1 MDKNTIIGMILIAVV
16 IFGFSILNRPKPHQE
31 KIDTPKTEL
40 ATTTESEKVES
51 GDSTKQSVS
60 VGGLFS
66 TNESTLSKQIV
77 LENDRLAV
85 TLDTKGGMPV
95 RAELKEY
102 KTWNEKPLYLF
113 DGAALLNIYI
123 RTIEGRIVESKDPS
137 FEPIAKSDSTL
148 TMRLVAD
155 SVAYLDLNYTL
166 RSDDYMLDMT
176 LTSNQPE
183 RIFPGNL
190 SFLDFE
196 MSQQMPRQEKSW
208 QNENNYTGIYY
219 KFSDSDVERLKETKQ
234 QSEKSVSDRLHWVAF
249 KDKFFAT
256 VFIAGDEAHYFEHNS
271 IGHTT
276 LPKDGAYTKSVS
288 LASSFPFTSRSGE
301 SAKFTL
307 YMGPLE
313 HHLLKAY
320 DKGVNG
326 HEQLHL
332 ERLVYV
338 GGSLFRSINLY
349 LIIPVVDFLK
359 GFIDNWGIIILL
371 LTLIIKL
378 ALSPLTFKSYM
389 SQAKMRVL
397 KPQVEAINAKY
408 PGNEQSMMMK
418 RSQETMALY
427 KAAGA
432 NPMSGCLPMLFQM
445 PFLIALY
452 MFFPTAID
460 LRGEPFLW
468 VKDLS
473 SYDAILTWNFNI
485 PILTG
490 LMGNH
495 ISLFCLLWAVT
506 NILYS
511 RYTMSQNATGQ
522 NNQQMKM
529 MKWMPY
535 MMSIMFFFFFNNNAS
550 GLCYY
555 YFISTLITILQF
567 VASRLMINEE
577 KVLARIE
584 ENKKKPKKK
593 SGFAARLEEAQ
604 RKQMQMMREQ
614 QKKQG
619 GKR

>member
-16 IFGFSILNRPKPHQE
+16 IFGFSILNRPKPRSNTDQPRTEVVAE
-31 KIDTPKTEL
+31 KMEQPEIVTDSVAPNVASGAL
-40 ATTTESEKVES
+40 FANNVATAS
-51 GDSTKQSVS
+51 Q
-60 VGGLFS
+60 
-66 TNESTLSKQIV
+66 QIV
-77 LENDRLAV
+77 LQNDRLAV
-85 TLDTKGGMPV
+85 TFDTKGGVPV
-95 RAELKEY
+95 RAELKEF
-102 KTWNEKPLYLF
+102 KTYDSKPLYLF
-113 DGAALLNIYI
+113 DGDALLNIFF
-123 RTIEGRIVESKDPS
+123 RTVEGRISESKDLTFQPV
-137 FEPIAKSDSTL
+137 AVSDSTL
-148 TMRLVAD
+148 TLRLSAD
-155 SVAYLDLNYTL
+155 SAAYIDLRYRL
-166 RSDDYMLDMT
+166 RKDDYMLDLT
-176 LTSNQPE
+176 LAGNHTE

-196 MSQQMPRQEKSW
+196 MAQKMPRQEKSW

-219 KFSDSDVERLKETKQ
+219 KFSDSDVERLRETKQ
-234 QSEKSVSDRLHWVAF
+234 QSDKSVADRLHWIAF

-256 VFIAGDEAHYFEHNS
+256 ALIAGDAAHYFEHS
-271 IGHTT
+271 ALSQKT
-276 LPKDGAYTKSVS
+276 LPKDGMYTKEVS
-288 LASSFPFTSRSGE
+288 LASSFPFTAREGSL
-301 SAKFTL
+301 ATFML

-313 HHLLKAY
+313 HHLLKDY
-320 DKGVNG
+320 DQDVKAADK
-326 HEQLHL
+326 LHL

-338 GGSLFRSINLY
+338 GGSLFRWINLY
-349 LIIPVVDFLK
+349 LIIPVVDFLS
-359 GFIDNWGIIILL
+359 GFVSNWGIIILL

-397 KPQVEAINAKY
+397 KPQVEAINKKY
-408 PGNEQSMMMK
+408 AGDDQAMMLK
-418 RSQETMALY
+418 RSRETMALY

-452 MFFPTAID
+452 MFFPTAIA
-460 LRGEPFLW
+460 LRGESFLW

-473 SYDAILTWNFNI
+473 SYDAILSWNFNI

-511 RYTMSQNATGQ
+511 RYTMSQSATGQ
-522 NNQQMKM
+522 SNQQMKM

-535 MMSIMFFFFFNNNAS
+535 IMSIMFFFFFNNNAS

-555 YFISTLITILQF
+555 YFISTLITIIQF
-567 VASRLMINEE
+567 VVSRMMINEE

-604 RKQMQMMREQ
+604 RKQMQLMREQ

-619 GKR
+619 GRR